1 MSEAVLI
8 SMNAI
13 LALILVLT
21 FIFVKIQLE
30 VIYVTVK
37 LDTLAMEIN
46 AKMLTS
52 VEVIS
57 KVTWSTVMSMLS
69 VLILLV
75 LFDVNVKMDIPVM
88 VQHV

>member
-21 FIFVKIQLE
+21 FIFVKILLE

-57 KVTWSTVMSMLS
+57 KVTWFTVMPMPS

>member
-8 SMNAI
+8 LMNAI

-37 LDTLAMEIN
+37 LDTLVMEIN

>member
-8 SMNAI
+8 WMNVF
-13 LALILVLT
+13 LVLILVLN
-21 FIFVKIQLE
+21 FIFAKIRLA
-30 VIYVTVK
+30 VTPVTVK
-37 LDTLAMEIN
+37 LDTRVMVIN

-52 VEVIS
+52 VEVTS
-57 KVTWSTVMSMLS
+57 KVTRLTVMPMLS

>member
-8 SMNAI
+8 LMNAI

>member
-8 SMNAI
+8 LMNAF
-13 LALILVLT
+13 LELILVLT
-21 FIFVKIQLE
+21 FIFVKIQLA

-37 LDTLAMEIN
+37 LDTLVMEIN

-57 KVTWSTVMSMLS
+57 MVTWFTVMPMLS

>member
-1 MSEAVLI
+1 MSEAVSI
-8 SMNAI
+8 SMNAF

-21 FIFVKIQLE
+21 FIFVKIQLA

-37 LDTLAMEIN
+37 LGTLVMEIN

-57 KVTWSTVMSMLS
+57 MVTWSTVMPMLS

-88 VQHV
+88 VQYV

>member
-8 SMNAI
+8 LMNAF

-57 KVTWSTVMSMLS
+57 KVTWSTVMPMLI

>member
-8 SMNAI
+8 LMNAL
-13 LALILVLT
+13 LAPILVLT
-21 FIFVKIQLE
+21 FIFVKIQLA

-37 LDTLAMEIN
+37 LGTLVMEIN

-57 KVTWSTVMSMLS
+57 MVTWSTVMPMLS